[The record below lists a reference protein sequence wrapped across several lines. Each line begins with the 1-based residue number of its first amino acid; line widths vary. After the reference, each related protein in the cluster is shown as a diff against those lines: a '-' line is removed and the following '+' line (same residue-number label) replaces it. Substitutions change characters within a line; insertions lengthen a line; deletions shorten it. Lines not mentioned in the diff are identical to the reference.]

1 MRKIV
6 YYILELCDFW
16 NTGFTR

>member
-1 MRKIV
+1 MCSIFWN
-6 YYILELCDFW
+6 LCDFW